1 MMNGGPSSVYA
12 GTLDKDTLTR
22 TSSISF
28 LPSIMELRCGSLAP
42 SYQNLKDQS
51 LVNVSDTSF
60 IHRKQIEYPF
70 ETLGHSYEL
79 PRIPPW
85 FVHVGYK
92 KLYDTLAGV
101 LRLVGLSLLA
111 GQCSSSL
118 LQFLL

>member
-1 MMNGGPSSVYA
+1 
-12 GTLDKDTLTR
+12 
-22 TSSISF
+22 
-28 LPSIMELRCGSLAP
+28 MELRCGSLAP

-101 LRLVGLSLLA
+101 LRLVDLSLLV
-111 GQCSSSL
+111 GIGNVGRSDILLYHSHFPCSCSQVSL
-118 LQFLL
+118 AYH